1 MGGPEKTEVLDG
13 NYERQYK
20 SSIVIVSTG
29 RIAYMESN
37 RHAKKGAAPFHSTK
51 TKM

>member
-1 MGGPEKTEVLDG
+1 MGSPEKPEVLDG
-13 NYERQYK
+13 NCERFYK
-20 SSIVIVSTG
+20 SSKTIASTG
-29 RIAYMESN
+29 RIADMESN